1 MKVFPSLEQ
10 VVRRKSCASGAPVPG
25 SPCSTAIHHRHSP
38 EPSSSSSCW
47 TGCGAKCSRPS
58 SRRRNGRASAR
69 SGGQCARLARRQQCW
84 PRRRCGRPWR
94 PRRRQRQPRPGR
106 RSGRHGWR
114 RQRGLPGS
122 PQPPRERSCRP
133 PGASTRV
140 LEYPG
145 RTPEP
150 RVLQVTQRRKVRAE
164 RLCDPIRLAVL
175 PRSAVEHGNQQL
187 VSNRDGGP
195 DGLDVINVA
204 SRSNTSGSTH
214 GRPSDEHLSLGQ
226 DTRPCGSGLG

>member
-1 MKVFPSLEQ
+1 MRDPHGDGRV
-10 VVRRKSCASGAPVPG
+10 
-25 SPCSTAIHHRHSP
+25 
-38 EPSSSSSCW
+38 
-47 TGCGAKCSRPS
+47 GCGGGGEGVGVVDEGGGGGTARGVGRGGGAVGRPASFTAPAALAEAAEAVWAAVAAAQASEAAAARPS
-58 SRRRNGRASAR
+58 EWSTWVEAA
-69 SGGQCARLARRQQCW
+69 Q
-84 PRRRCGRPWR
+84 
-94 PRRRQRQPRPGR
+94 R
-106 RSGRHGWR
+106 RS
-114 RQRGLPGS
+114 GLPGS
-122 PQPPRERSCRP
+122 PQPPRERSCRL

-140 LEYPG
+140 LEHPG

-175 PRSAVEHGNQQL
+175 PRSAVEHGDQQL

-195 DGLDVINVA
+195 EGLDVINAA

-226 DTRPCGSGLG
+226 DTRPCDRGFSLSHREALPPSPLLRPVLPSLR